1 MTPQEKKEIE
11 EREIALVPLNNLVAQ
26 DIAQGE
32 ATVNAWLLEL
42 SGNTIDLATVKAWAG
57 AVPVVGNIVALFD
70 ALGDII
76 HLVKTGSNDP
86 LDWVS
91 LGINLIGV
99 VPVPPTMAA
108 ARMTLRPVLFLARQ
122 QLKKNK
128 GDFAQAVMNIMVGH
142 LSATLMGEIETFV
155 ERAET
160 ELPGILNN
168 AANTGFQTLNSLAD
182 AIERIA
188 KGEIDTTQQRKAI
201 INSAKAIYAPI
212 EEPSLWDLLTRA
224 EAVISATAGAVQ
236 YGATEGYKAAAGNTG
251 WVLKLVQPHT
261 NVLRGLAQLI
271 RQMLTALANPATQN
285 SIAWLL
291 AQLNAGLR
299 KRKPARRVSANTPA
313 HGSGVAKDK
322 GTESRVEAT
331 RNEARPK
338 NDPRCDLNG
347 TCPGTS
353 KSISYARGTETLVH
367 VDFNLP
373 GVFPVAWAR
382 TYRSSLDAYDDSE
395 FGARWITPFS
405 MRFDVVDEGVLYHA
419 DDGRTHSYALPKVGK
434 PHYDPVEKTVLI
446 RVDENHLSLA
456 HGHQRQEHYQRV
468 GDHFRLVGII
478 RRGGARIALHYEH
491 QHAGKAVLSDLVTYQ
506 DEDQHQH
513 VHTQLDEHGRIKA
526 LWLMRDG
533 RQTRQLASY
542 DHDDQG
548 DLRAAR
554 DEHGAQW
561 TYQYQHHLVTRYTDR
576 TGRGTS
582 LEWQGEGP
590 DAKAVREWADDG
602 SFDTRLKWNKHIRL
616 TTVTDALGQETRHY
630 YDYLGYTY
638 RIIYPDSN
646 EEWLFRDDAKNV
658 IQHVHTDGSIDR
670 YVYDERSNLLQH
682 TRPDGSAVHHAYD
695 DLDQRFKTRDAEG
708 GLWKYDYDQRGNII
722 ETLDPLENKTQYT
735 YNSDNLPISI
745 IDANGGEKKL
755 GYTRD
760 GQLASYTD
768 CSGKTTLWK
777 YDGLG
782 QLSKAINAAGE
793 TTEYQYQAGQL
804 TRLVYPD
811 KTQDRFEHDA
821 EGRLLSYTDALNR
834 RTAWAYNEAGLI
846 RQRHNPDDSTLT
858 YHWNKLG
865 QLLRLRNENNSE
877 ASFKYDPAGRLI
889 METGFDKQVTDYLY
903 DQSSNQPTRRIDGDR
918 ITRFEYDAM
927 GRLVKSHAGQRGG
940 KEWESETFAY
950 DGNGNLLLAENEAC
964 KLQWFY
970 DLAGN
975 NTREHQHFKY
985 MKEAKVA
992 VFKHEYDA
1000 LNLRI
1005 ATTRPDGH
1013 RVSWLTYGSGHLLS
1027 LKLDEHELLSY
1038 QRDDLHREI
1047 GREQGN
1053 GLVQR
1058 QTWTPNGQLQQQTLA
1073 RRGATRRI
1081 AVRDYEYDL
1090 SGQLTRVD
1098 DLNRGDTYYRYDPV
1112 GRLLEAG
1119 DFDKKELFAFDP
1131 ASNLLDPQA
1140 PPGPNPHSPRRIND
1154 NVLRSYCGTQYRY
1167 DERGNLAERTTG
1179 SKKGHFDWDLYNR
1192 LRRYEDDR
1200 LIVTFAYDALGR
1212 RLYKHSRAKYR
1223 DRPQAGPV
1231 WNQNARRQRDEEL
1244 GCGYTWYVW
1253 EGDTLA
1259 FECRD
1264 REGKGHTTHYV
1275 FEPGTFVPVAQAVS
1289 NHVVE
1294 LLRQPVYVF
1303 PYDID
1308 KDPVWLHKPM
1318 PKAFDAMAWYQC
1330 DQLGTP
1336 MELTGEDGEIAWSG
1350 RYKAW
1355 GLAEEQRSDEAKW
1368 AEIRNPLRFQ
1378 GQYWD
1383 VETGLHYNR
1392 YRYYDPQVGRFVGM
1406 DPIGAAGGINFYSY
1420 VTNPTGWIDPY
1431 GLTKKSLPTKTP
1443 VHRIG
1448 GNSIDN
1454 LRLKEAEKNLLPPGI
1469 SVLHSCCPCAA
1480 SKQMRE
1486 AFPKASGLQR
1496 AAGRVASGTTDA
1508 IREAGFDVIG
1518 DPTQKFPNHARI
1530 IHPDGVNGFS
1540 DGNLEQL
1547 ASALGETTKCP

>member
-1 MTPQEKKEIE
+1 MNAQDKQEIE
-11 EREIALVPLNNLVAQ
+11 EREVALVPLNNLVAE
-26 DIAQGE
+26 DLGQGE
-32 ATVNAWLLEL
+32 KIVNEWLLDL
-42 SGNTIDLATVKAWAG
+42 SGNQIDLATVKAWAG

-76 HLVKTGSNDP
+76 HLTKTGSSDP

-128 GDFAQAVMNIMVGH
+128 GDFAQAVISLMVGH
-142 LSATLMGEIETFV
+142 LGATLMGEIETFV

-168 AANTGFQTLNSLAD
+168 AANTGFQTLNSVAD

-201 INSAKAIYAPI
+201 VNSAQAIYAPI
-212 EEPSLWDLLTRA
+212 EEPSLWGLLDRA
-224 EAVISATAGAVQ
+224 GAVISTAAGALQ
-236 YGATEGYKAAAGNTG
+236 YGATEGYKAAASNTG
-251 WVLKLVQPHT
+251 LVVKLVQPHI
-261 NVLRGLAQLI
+261 NVLKGLAGLI

-291 AQLNAGLR
+291 SQLNAGLR
-299 KRKPARRVSANTPA
+299 KRKPARRISANTPA
-313 HGSGVAKDK
+313 HGSGVARQK
-322 GTESRVEAT
+322 GTGSSVEAT
-331 RNEARPK
+331 HNEARPK
-338 NDPRCDLNG
+338 NDPRCNLNG

-353 KSISYARGTETLVH
+353 KSISFARGTETLVH

-373 GVFPVAWAR
+373 GVFPIAWHR

-395 FGARWITPFS
+395 CGARWTTPFS

-419 DDGRTHSYALPKVGK
+419 DDGRTHSYALPKQGK
-434 PHYDPVEKTVLI
+434 PLYDPVEKTLLI
-446 RVDENHLSLA
+446 RVDENRLALA
-456 HGHQRQEHYQRV
+456 HGHQRHEHYLRV
-468 GDHFRLVGII
+468 GDHYRLVGII
-478 RRGGARIALHYEH
+478 ERGGARIALHYEH
-491 QHAGKAVLSDLVTYQ
+491 QHASKAVLSDLITYQ
-506 DEDQHQH
+506 DENQHLH
-513 VHTQLDEHGRIKA
+513 VQTQLDEHGRIRA
-526 LWLMRDG
+526 LWLMQDG
-533 RQTRQLASY
+533 RQQRQLAGY

-548 DLRAAR
+548 DLCAAR

-576 TGRGTS
+576 TQRAIN
-582 LEWQGEGP
+582 LEWLGDGP

-602 SFDTRLKWNKHIRL
+602 SFDTRLKWNRHIRL

-638 RIIYPDSN
+638 RIIYPDGN
-646 EEWLFRDDAKNV
+646 EEWLFRDDGKNV
-658 IQHVHTDGSIDR
+658 TQHVHTDGSIDR
-670 YVYDERSNLLQH
+670 YIYDERGNLLQH
-682 TRPDGSAVHHAYD
+682 TRPDGSLVQHAYD

-708 GLWKYDYDQRGNII
+708 GLWKYDHDLRGNII

-735 YNSDNLPISI
+735 YNSDNLTTAI

-777 YDGLG
+777 YNALG

-793 TTEYQYQAGQL
+793 TTEYHYQAGQL

-811 KTQDRFEHDA
+811 KTEDRFEHDA
-821 EGRLLSYTDALNR
+821 EGRLLSYTDALHR

-846 RQRHNPDDSTLT
+846 RRRHNPDESTLT
-858 YHWNKLG
+858 YRWDKLG
-865 QLLRLRNENNSE
+865 QLVSLRNENNSE

-889 METGFDKQVTDYLY
+889 KETGFDKQATDYLY
-903 DQSSNQPTRRIDGDR
+903 DHSSNQPTRRLDGDR
-918 ITRFEYDAM
+918 ITHFVYDAM
-927 GRLVKSHAGQRGG
+927 GRLVESRAGERGG
-940 KEWESETFAY
+940 KEWETETFAY
-950 DGNGNLLLAENEAC
+950 DGNGNLLIAENQDC

-985 MKEAKVA
+985 MKQPKVA
-992 VFKHEYDA
+992 VFQHEYDA
-1000 LNLRI
+1000 LNLRV

-1013 RVSWLTYGSGHLLS
+1013 RISWLTYGSGHLLS
-1027 LKLDEHELLSY
+1027 LKLDDRELLSY

-1047 GREQGN
+1047 AREQGN
-1053 GLVQR
+1053 GLIQR

-1081 AVRDYEYDL
+1081 ALRDYAYDT
-1090 SGQLTRVD
+1090 SGQLTHIN
-1098 DLNRGDTYYRYDPV
+1098 DLLRGDTFYRYDPV

-1119 DFDKKELFAFDP
+1119 DYYKKELFAFDP

-1140 PPGPNPHSPRRIND
+1140 PPGPNRHSPQRLSD

-1167 DERGNLAERTTG
+1167 DERGNLLERTTDG
-1179 SKKGHFDWDLYNR
+1179 KQGHLTWDLHNR

-1200 LIVTFAYDALGR
+1200 LTVSFAYDALGR
-1212 RLYKHSRAKYR
+1212 RLYKKSHAKYR
-1223 DRPQAGPV
+1223 DRRQAGPV
-1231 WNQNARRQRDEEL
+1231 WNENQRRELDEKL
-1244 GCGYTWYVW
+1244 GCGFTWYVW

-1264 REGKGHTTHYV
+1264 RERHGRSTHYV

-1294 LLRQPVYVF
+1294 LIPQPVYVF

-1308 KDPVWLHKPM
+1308 KDPVWQHKPT
-1318 PKAFDAMAWYQC
+1318 PKPFDALAWYQC
-1330 DQLGTP
+1330 DHLGTP
-1336 MELTGEDGEIAWSG
+1336 MELTGEDGEIAWRG
-1350 RYKAW
+1350 TYKAW
-1355 GLAEEQRSDEAKW
+1355 GLAEETRSDKAKW
-1368 AEIRNPLRFQ
+1368 ADIRNPLRFQ

-1392 YRYYDPQVGRFVGM
+1392 YRYYDPQVGRFIGKDPVGFGGGLNVYAYALNPIEWT
-1406 DPIGAAGGINFYSY
+1406 DPLGLTGKRPPNLTPPGAGRRGAFRQAKRNSDIPVCTCPSRISANLDKRGNIQAGKNYEFDRRSSTGENVTVKIRDDAGGHYFGKDDSQNRGPHF
-1420 VTNPTGWIDPY
+1420 ND
-1431 GLTKKSLPTKTP
+1431 
-1443 VHRIG
+1443 
-1448 GNSIDN
+1448 
-1454 LRLKEAEKNLLPPGI
+1454 EKNG
-1469 SVLHSCCPCAA
+1469 HY
-1480 SKQMRE
+1480 
-1486 AFPKASGLQR
+1486 
-1496 AAGRVASGTTDA
+1496 DY
-1508 IREAGFDVIG
+1508 
-1518 DPTQKFPNHARI
+1518 
-1530 IHPDGVNGFS
+1530 
-1540 DGNLEQL
+1540 
-1547 ASALGETTKCP
+1547 